1 MKITEVP
8 LKKRLMFAAAAALG
22 LSLIAGPASAQDM
35 GRHGDHSP
43 FFMLLSA
50 ANLSAEQKSQ
60 VQQILQSDRSQSRSL
75 YQQYEAIHQQIS
87 ARLVGTGN
95 VSASQL
101 TPLVQQA
108 AQIRE
113 SIDENRMQTALQ
125 IRGILTPEQLSKLA
139 SVEQQLQAM
148 HTQLHNLM
156 GRSGSSAGE

>member
-1 MKITEVP
+1 MKKSV
-8 LKKRLMFAAAAALG
+8 MFAAAAALG
-22 LSLIAGPASAQDM
+22 LSLLAGPASAQR
-35 GRHGDHSP
+35 GHGDHSP
-43 FFMLLSA
+43 FFSLLRA

-87 ARLVGTGN
+87 AKLVGTGN

-125 IRGILTPEQLSKLA
+125 IRSILTPEQLGKLA

-148 HTQLHNLM
+148 HNQLHSLM
-156 GRSGSSAGE
+156 GHGSESSGE